1 MARPAWARG
10 KNFKLDDRNVKR
22 ILKMMDQ
29 MPQALRDV
37 AYKKALSAPAKIAAR
52 KVRELTP
59 IDTNDGRSKG
69 GTGRWSKLIR
79 EGGVSQNDP
88 NKVWSPWATMQKLH
102 KAVRIKLISNKR
114 SKRNP
119 VALVGYDY
127 LDFGQTIY
135 FNHPWDGTS
144 RQHHLW
150 STPNNYGPHR
160 TKSKSYNWVNR
171 AGQETKAAQLS
182 AFRKAFMK
190 NYRSEMKKI
199 IPKT

>member
-1 MARPAWARG
+1 MARPSWARG
-10 KNFKLDDRNVKR
+10 KNFKLDDSNVRR

-29 MPQALRDV
+29 LPQALRDV
-37 AYKKALSAPAKIAAR
+37 AYKKALSAPARVAAR
-52 KVRELTP
+52 RVRELTP
-59 IDTNDGRSKG
+59 IDTNDGRSEG
-69 GTGRWSKLIR
+69 GTGKWSETIR
-79 EGGVSQNDP
+79 KGLVSKNGREW
-88 NKVWSPWATMQKLH
+88 NSWAKMQKLH
-102 KAVRIKLISNKR
+102 NAVKIKLISNKR
-114 SKRNP
+114 SKRDP

-190 NYRSEMKKI
+190 NYRSEINKI